1 MTRNGW
7 ASTSSCHT
15 FTPWKDSVTARIS
28 NCSMPTMMPVTT
40 ATIGASM
47 VALMIL
53 DSTVLVSEIGS
64 DFQNRMLRSRRSS
77 YSALRQ

>member
-15 FTPWKDSVTARIS
+15 FTPWKDSVTAKIS
-28 NCSMPTMMPVTT
+28 NCSMPTTIPVIT
-40 ATIGASM
+40 ATIGAST
-47 VALMIL
+47 VALTTL
-53 DSTVLVSEIGS
+53 DSTVLASEIGS

-77 YSALRQ
+77 YSAPRQ